1 MTNELAFT
9 DFIDNFLLFIFLG
22 ACINHTLRDLLKYML
37 LALFE
42 QSTLFIAL
50 L

>member
-9 DFIDNFLLFIFLG
+9 DFDNFLLFIFLG